1 MPIPKYEE
9 MMLPFLQFLGDK
21 ETHRLSEVIEHLY
34 EVFHTT
40 EEEKKELWPS
50 GENRVFPNRVRWVK
64 LYLERAGLI
73 EAPLRA
79 TYKITKTGSS
89 VLNENPQRIDVK
101 YLTRFPDF
109 VKFKFHKSENKTPTE
124 ISDTGKEIAQ
134 SLNPMELLENAYIKI
149 KEELA
154 EDLLRELKK
163 ATPLFFENVV
173 VELLVKMGYGGSKKD
188 AGQAIGRSGDEGID
202 GIIKEDRLGLD
213 AIYIQAK
220 KWEGTVGRPELHKFV
235 GALKGQRA
243 NKGIFITTSNFSKDA
258 IEYASKI
265 DSPKVVLIDG
275 QKFTELMIEHGVGV
289 SEVTCFEI
297 KKIDQDYFTEE

>member
-21 ETHRLSEVIEHLY
+21 QDHRLSEVYEHLY

-40 EEEKKELWPS
+40 EEEKKELTPS
-50 GENRVFPNRVRWVK
+50 GEDRVFPNRVRWAK

-73 EAPLRA
+73 EVPLKG
-79 TYKITKTGSS
+79 TYRITKTGSS
-89 VLNENPQRIDVK
+89 VLKEQPQQINVK

-109 VKFKFHKSENKTPTE
+109 VRFKFPKGENKISRETLGTGRETTE
-124 ISDTGKEIAQ
+124 
-134 SLNPMELLENAYIKI
+134 SLNPMELLEDAYVKI
-149 KEELA
+149 KGELA
-154 EDLLRELKK
+154 EELLRELKK
-163 ATPLFFENVV
+163 ASPIFFENVV

-213 AIYIQAK
+213 GIYLQAK
-220 KWEGTVGRPELHKFV
+220 RWEGTVGRPEVHKFV
-235 GALKGQRA
+235 GALKGQGA

-258 IEYASKI
+258 LEYASKI
-265 DSPKVVLIDG
+265 DSPKIVLIDG
-275 QKFTELMIEHGVGV
+275 QKFAELMIEHGVGV
-289 SEVTCFEI
+289 SEVTRFEI
-297 KKIDQDYFTEE
+297 KRIDQDYFIEG